1 MKRGLQKTWGSSYN
15 FGLWPHKKMLKIILS
30 ENFEK
35 LLGENRLRYSNEIF
49 TETFIEKYVLRE
61 KSLLKIFEEYRN

>member
-1 MKRGLQKTWGSSYN
+1 
-15 FGLWPHKKMLKIILS
+15 MLKIILS